1 MSEALLRDRRVL
13 VVEDEYFIADAMQ
26 RGLKK
31 EGAIVLGPAPSVAE
45 ALALIDSQ
53 PVDAAILDLNLG
65 DEKAFPVADVLQARD
80 IPFLFTTGYDASD
93 VPPAWRHVPRLEK
106 PVEVATIVRA
116 LRSAGEDAL

>member
-1 MSEALLRDRRVL
+1 MLRDRRVL